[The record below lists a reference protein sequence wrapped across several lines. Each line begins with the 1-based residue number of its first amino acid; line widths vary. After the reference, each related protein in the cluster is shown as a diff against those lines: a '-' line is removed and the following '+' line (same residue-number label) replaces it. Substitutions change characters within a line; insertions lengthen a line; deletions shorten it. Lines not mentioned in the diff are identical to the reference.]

1 MTPDSK
7 IKDDAYLVLQPF
19 MIKDLK
25 LKGNELI
32 VYACIYS
39 FSQADNKAFSG
50 SLQYLADWTNSTKQG
65 VLNCLKKLIEK
76 GYIQKT
82 IKGVNKVEY
91 STKFNALLNK
101 VEYPIKKSLIDGVN
115 KVDPIIKID
124 NKEDIKDIN
133 NISTPTATNPTK
145 HKYGEHKNVLL
156 TDEEYTK
163 LKERFPTDY
172 EEKINTLSEGLAL
185 KGYKYKSHY
194 LAVIKWAKN
203 DENKTVKTTETKKY
217 GGVYL

>member
-82 IKGVNKVEY
+82 VKGVNKVEY
-91 STKFNALLNK
+91 STKFNVLLNK

-133 NISTPTATNPTK
+133 NISTPTDKKPTK